1 MRRRLLRGQ
10 LGVRCGTLSQHGEP
24 FVTFGSLTDYMN
36 ITPTAKGSRAS
47 AMTLL
52 ALETMPCGCVA
63 GVYQARPTVVEV
75 EFVEAKG
82 PHCVFSRHRA
92 GHVTR
97 LGVPESM
104 VAETGESLA

>member
-1 MRRRLLRGQ
+1 M
-10 LGVRCGTLSQHGEP
+10 S
-24 FVTFGSLTDYMN
+24 
-36 ITPTAKGSRAS
+36 ITSRVHSHRAAS
-47 AMTLL
+47 MTLL

-82 PHCVFSRHRA
+82 PHCVFSRHRT
-92 GHVTR
+92 GQVTR

-104 VAETGESLA
+104 VADTGEPLVYSAAVRMTPYRGGNSPG

>member
-1 MRRRLLRGQ
+1 MDSCPAPDRHR
-10 LGVRCGTLSQHGEP
+10 
-24 FVTFGSLTDYMN
+24 D
-36 ITPTAKGSRAS
+36 S

-63 GVYQARPTVVEV
+63 GVYQARPTIVEV

-82 PHCVFSRHRA
+82 PHCMFSGHRL
-92 GHVTR
+92 GGITR

-104 VAETGESLA
+104 VSDTGELLV

>member
-1 MRRRLLRGQ
+1 
-10 LGVRCGTLSQHGEP
+10 
-24 FVTFGSLTDYMN
+24 MN
-36 ITPTAKGSRAS
+36 ISPTTSRHRTA

-82 PHCVFSRHRA
+82 PHCVFSGHRL
-92 GHVTR
+92 GQVTR
-97 LGVPESM
+97 LGMPESM
-104 VAETGESLA
+104 LADTGEPLV

>member
-1 MRRRLLRGQ
+1 VKALLGPRP
-10 LGVRCGTLSQHGEP
+10 E
-24 FVTFGSLTDYMN
+24 LTGDGGGLNRKPMN
-36 ITPTAKGSRAS
+36 IAPTPGRHRSA

-82 PHCVFSRHRA
+82 PHCVFSGHRA
-92 GHVTR
+92 GQVTR
-97 LGVPESM
+97 LGMPESLM
-104 VAETGESLA
+104 ADTGEPLV

>member
-1 MRRRLLRGQ
+1 MMVPSLRASEEP
-10 LGVRCGTLSQHGEP
+10 LSS
-24 FVTFGSLTDYMN
+24 VGSLNSYMN
-36 ITPTAKGSRAS
+36 ISTPGKNQRAAS
-47 AMTLL
+47 MTLL
-52 ALETMPCGCVA
+52 ALETLPCGCVA

-82 PHCVFSRHRA
+82 PHCVFSRHRT

-104 VAETGESLA
+104 VADTGESLV

>member
-1 MRRRLLRGQ
+1 MAPSPA
-10 LGVRCGTLSQHGEP
+10 TEP
-24 FVTFGSLTDYMN
+24 FINFGGLTNYMN
-36 ITPTAKGSRAS
+36 MIPSAKGHRAA

-52 ALETMPCGCVA
+52 ALETMPCGCVT

-82 PHCVFSRHRA
+82 PHCLFSRHQT
-92 GHVTR
+92 GQVTR

-104 VAETGESLA
+104 VAETGESLV

>member
-1 MRRRLLRGQ
+1 LICTYDGAVDVRGE
-10 LGVRCGTLSQHGEP
+10 EP
-24 FVTFGSLTDYMN
+24 FRPLGSLKSYMN
-36 ITPTAKGSRAS
+36 ISTPGKNQRAA

-52 ALETMPCGCVA
+52 ALETLPCGCVA

-82 PHCVFSRHRA
+82 PHCVFSRHRT

-104 VAETGESLA
+104 VADTGESLV

>member
-1 MRRRLLRGQ
+1 
-10 LGVRCGTLSQHGEP
+10 
-24 FVTFGSLTDYMN
+24 MN
-36 ITPTAKGSRAS
+36 ISPTPGRHRAA

-82 PHCVFSRHRA
+82 PHCVFARHRA

-97 LGVPESM
+97 LGVPESLA
-104 VAETGESLA
+104 VDTGEPLV

>member
-1 MRRRLLRGQ
+1 
-10 LGVRCGTLSQHGEP
+10 
-24 FVTFGSLTDYMN
+24 MN
-36 ITPTAKGSRAS
+36 ISPAPKRHRAA

-82 PHCVFSRHRA
+82 PHCVFSGHRT

-97 LGVPESM
+97 LGVPE
-104 VAETGESLA
+104 ALIADTGEPLV

>member
-1 MRRRLLRGQ
+1 MGSLLPV
-10 LGVRCGTLSQHGEP
+10 LWKPMHG
-24 FVTFGSLTDYMN
+24 FGSLIRYMTISTSGN
-36 ITPTAKGSRAS
+36 SQRAA

-52 ALETMPCGCVA
+52 ALETLPCGCVA

-82 PHCVFSRHRA
+82 PHCVFSRHRT

-104 VAETGESLA
+104 VADTGEPLV

>member
-1 MRRRLLRGQ
+1 M
-10 LGVRCGTLSQHGEP
+10 EP
-24 FVTFGSLTDYMN
+24 GSDFGSLTRRGYVPEIPAGAARRSKYTN
-36 ITPTAKGSRAS
+36 ISPSGKGQRSA

-104 VAETGESLA
+104 VADTGESLV

>member
-1 MRRRLLRGQ
+1 M
-10 LGVRCGTLSQHGEP
+10 H
-24 FVTFGSLTDYMN
+24 
-36 ITPTAKGSRAS
+36 ITSTPARDRAA

-82 PHCVFSRHRA
+82 PHCVFARHRA
-92 GHVTR
+92 GQVTR
-97 LGVPESM
+97 LGIAESV
-104 VAETGESLA
+104 VAETGEPLV

>member
-1 MRRRLLRGQ
+1 MMDPSLRG
-10 LGVRCGTLSQHGEP
+10 SEEP
-24 FVTFGSLTDYMN
+24 SGPIGQSKSLMN
-36 ITPTAKGSRAS
+36 ISAPGKNHRAA

-52 ALETMPCGCVA
+52 ALETLPCGCVA
-63 GVYQARPTVVEV
+63 GVYQARPSVVEG

-82 PHCVFSRHRA
+82 PHCVFSRHRT

-104 VAETGESLA
+104 VADTGEPLV

>member
-1 MRRRLLRGQ
+1 MLI
-10 LGVRCGTLSQHGEP
+10 SPPPHGHR
-24 FVTFGSLTDYMN
+24 SN
-36 ITPTAKGSRAS
+36 

-63 GVYQARPTVVEV
+63 GWYRGAPMAVEV

-92 GHVTR
+92 GQVNR
-97 LGVPESM
+97 LGIAEAAEESW
-104 VAETGESLA
+104 

>member
-1 MRRRLLRGQ
+1 MMGLSWR
-10 LGVRCGTLSQHGEP
+10 VRWKPTYR
-24 FVTFGSLTDYMN
+24 FGSLIRYMT
-36 ITPTAKGSRAS
+36 ISTPGKNQRAA

-52 ALETMPCGCVA
+52 ALETLPCGCVA

-82 PHCVFSRHRA
+82 PHCVFSRHRT

-104 VAETGESLA
+104 VADTGEPLV

>member
-1 MRRRLLRGQ
+1 
-10 LGVRCGTLSQHGEP
+10 
-24 FVTFGSLTDYMN
+24 MN
-36 ITPTAKGSRAS
+36 ISPTPQRHRAA

-63 GVYQARPTVVEV
+63 GVYQARPTIVEV

-92 GHVTR
+92 GQVTR
-97 LGVPESM
+97 LGVPETYVEDS
-104 VAETGESLA
+104 GEAIV

>member
-1 MRRRLLRGQ
+1 MDHNSRAPGNL
-10 LGVRCGTLSQHGEP
+10 EP
-24 FVTFGSLTDYMN
+24 IGDSGSLNLYMR
-36 ITPTAKGSRAS
+36 ISPAPAHRAA

-63 GVYQARPTVVEV
+63 GVYQARPSVVEV

-82 PHCVFSRHRA
+82 PHCVFTRHRA

-97 LGVPESM
+97 LGVPESL
-104 VAETGESLA
+104 VSETGEPLV